1 LSLAA
6 SKNCVASSERNPRFQ
21 SGARAAFVGES
32 TRAV

>member
-1 LSLAA
+1 
-6 SKNCVASSERNPRFQ
+6 VASSERNPRFQ